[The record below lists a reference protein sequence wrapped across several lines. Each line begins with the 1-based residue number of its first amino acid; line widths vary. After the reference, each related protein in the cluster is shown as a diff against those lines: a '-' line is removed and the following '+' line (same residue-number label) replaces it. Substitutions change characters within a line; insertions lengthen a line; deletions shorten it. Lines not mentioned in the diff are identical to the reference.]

1 MKSLW
6 LESAPR
12 IPTDAFKEGGQY
24 DSVVVGAGI
33 TGLTVATL
41 LARSGQRVA
50 VLEARSAG
58 AVTTGNS
65 TAKVSLLQGTQLS
78 SIIKHHG
85 AALARHYVTG
95 NREGQSWLLR
105 FCDENG
111 ISYDVRDA
119 VNYAVTDDGARLLS
133 EERDAC
139 ANSGLTAVLEDS
151 SSDLPFPV
159 TRTLRAAGQAQVH
172 PMEVLSALAADL
184 RKHSGELVE
193 DVRVTGVKA
202 GSTKGERT
210 TLQTSRGEVT
220 AANVIVATGTPIL
233 DRGGHFSVLQPH
245 RSYAV
250 AFTVQDEIP
259 GAMYLSVD
267 SPSRTLRNA
276 TVEGRPYL
284 IVGGNGHTVG
294 RQAHTQSLVDD
305 IIRWTQEHFPTAQP
319 SFSWSAQDYTPAS
332 SVPYVGR
339 MPIGG
344 QAIYAATGFNKW
356 GFTNGVAAALALSAE
371 ILGGNMPWAKEL
383 YKTRVGKQDALSTAK
398 TNAGVGVEMVS
409 GWLGGLVR
417 ASHAQPPEGQGVV
430 VREGARPVGIC
441 QIAGITHRVSA
452 VCTHLGGVLS
462 WNDAEQSWDCPL
474 HGSRFTHNGVRLEGP
489 ATRDLQSP

>member
-6 LESAPR
+6 LESSPQ
-12 IPTDAFKEGGQY
+12 IPTDAFADGGQY

-33 TGLTVATL
+33 TGLTTATL

-50 VLEARSAG
+50 VLEARTVG

-78 SIIKHHG
+78 SIIRHHD

-105 FCDENG
+105 LCDEHG
-111 ISYDVRDA
+111 VGYDRRDA
-119 VNYAVTDDGARLLS
+119 INYAITDDGAHLLS

-139 ANSGLTAVLEDS
+139 ANAGLTAVLDTS
-151 SSDLPFPV
+151 SELPFAV
-159 TRTLRAAGQAQVH
+159 TRTLRVTNQAQVH
-172 PMEVLSALAADL
+172 PMEVLAALAADL
-184 RKHSGELVE
+184 RKHSGQLIEG
-193 DVRVTGVKA
+193 VRVTGVKA

-210 TLQTSRGEVT
+210 TIQTSRGALSAGTV
-220 AANVIVATGTPIL
+220 VIATGTPIL
-233 DRGGHFSVLQPH
+233 DRGGHFSVLRPH

-259 GAMYLSVD
+259 SGMYLSVD

-276 TVEGRPYL
+276 TVQGRPYL

-319 SFSWSAQDYTPAS
+319 AFSWSAQDYQPAS

-339 MPIGG
+339 MPLGG
-344 QAIYAATGFNKW
+344 QSIYTATGFNKW

-371 ILGGNMPWAKEL
+371 ILGGNMPWAQEL
-383 YKTRVGKQDALSTAK
+383 YRTRVGKQDALSTARV
-398 TNAGVGVEMVS
+398 NAGVGLEMVS
-409 GWLGGLVR
+409 GWLGGLAR
-417 ASHAQPPEGQGVV
+417 TSSSQPAEGQGVV
-430 VREGARPVGIC
+430 VREGARPVGMC
-441 QIAGITHRVSA
+441 QIDGITHRVSA

-462 WNDAEQSWDCPL
+462 WNDAERSWDCPL
-474 HGSRFTHNGVRLEGP
+474 HGSRFTHDGVRLEGP
-489 ATRDLQSP
+489 ATRDLQAP

>member
-6 LESAPR
+6 LESSPQ
-12 IPTDAFKEGGQY
+12 IPTDAFADGGQY

-33 TGLTVATL
+33 TGLTTATL

-50 VLEARSAG
+50 VLEARTVG

-78 SIIKHHG
+78 SIIRHHD

-105 FCDENG
+105 LCDEHG
-111 ISYDVRDA
+111 VSYDRRDA
-119 VNYAVTDDGARLLS
+119 INYAITDDGAHLLS

-139 ANSGLTAVLEDS
+139 ANAGLTAVLDTS
-151 SSDLPFPV
+151 SELPFAV
-159 TRTLRAAGQAQVH
+159 TRTLRVTNQAQVH
-172 PMEVLSALAADL
+172 PMEVLAALAADL
-184 RKHSGELVE
+184 RKHSGQLIEG
-193 DVRVTGVKA
+193 VRVIGVKA
-202 GSTKGERT
+202 GSTKGERIT
-210 TLQTSRGEVT
+210 VQTSRGTVSAGT
-220 AANVIVATGTPIL
+220 VVIATGTPIL
-233 DRGGHFSVLQPH
+233 DRGGHFSVLRPH

-250 AFTVQDEIP
+250 AFTVQDEILS
-259 GAMYLSVD
+259 GMYLSVD

-276 TVEGRPYL
+276 TVQGRPYL

-319 SFSWSAQDYTPAS
+319 AFSWSAQDYQPAS

-339 MPIGG
+339 MPVGG
-344 QAIYAATGFNKW
+344 QSIYTATGFNKW

-371 ILGGNMPWAKEL
+371 ILGGNMPWAQEL
-383 YKTRVGKQDALSTAK
+383 YRTRVGKQDALSTARV
-398 TNAGVGVEMVS
+398 NAGVGLEMVS
-409 GWLGGLVR
+409 GWLGGLAR
-417 ASHAQPPEGQGVV
+417 TSSSQPAEGQGVV
-430 VREGARPVGIC
+430 VREGARPVGMC
-441 QIAGITHRVSA
+441 QIDGITHRVSA

-462 WNDAEQSWDCPL
+462 WNDAERSWDCPL
-474 HGSRFTHNGVRLEGP
+474 HGSRFTHDGVRLEGP
-489 ATRDLQSP
+489 ATRDLQAP

>member
-6 LESAPR
+6 LESSPR
-12 IPTDAFKEGGQY
+12 IPVNTFQEGAQY

-33 TGLTVATL
+33 TGLTTATL

-50 VLEARSAG
+50 VLEARTVG

-105 FCDENG
+105 FCDESG
-111 ISYDVRDA
+111 VSYDVRDA
-119 VNYAVTDDGARLLS
+119 INYAITDDGARLLS

-151 SSDLPFPV
+151 SELPFAV
-159 TRTLRAAGQAQVH
+159 TRILRVTGQAQVH
-172 PMEVLSALAADL
+172 PMQVLAALVTDL
-184 RKHSGELVE
+184 RNHSGQLVE
-193 DVRVTGVKA
+193 EVRVTGVKA

-210 TLQTSRGEVT
+210 TIQTSLGNVS
-220 AANVIVATGTPIL
+220 AANVVIATGTPIL
-233 DRGGHFSVLQPH
+233 DRGGHFSVLKPH

-259 GAMYLSVD
+259 DGMYLSVD
-267 SPSRTLRNA
+267 SPSRTLRNT

-284 IVGGNGHTVG
+284 ITGGNGHAVG
-294 RQAHTQSLVDD
+294 REAHTQSLVDD
-305 IIRWTQEHFPTAQP
+305 IIRWTQDHFPTAQAA
-319 SFSWSAQDYTPAS
+319 FSWSAQDYQPAS

-356 GFTNGVAAALALSAE
+356 GFTNGVAAALSLSAE
-371 ILGGNMPWAKEL
+371 ILGGNMPWAREL
-383 YKTRVGKQDALSTAK
+383 YKTRVGRQDALSTAK
-398 TNAGVGVEMVS
+398 TNAGVGRELVT
-409 GWLGGLVR
+409 GWLGGLAR
-417 ASHAQPPEGQGVV
+417 TSHALPPEGQGVI
-430 VREGARPVGIC
+430 VREGARPVGVC
-441 QIAGITHRVSA
+441 QIAGVTHRVSA
-452 VCTHLGGVLS
+452 VCPHLGGVLS

-474 HGSRFTHNGVRLEGP
+474 HGSRFTHDGVRLEGP
-489 ATRDLQSP
+489 ATRDLQAP

>member
-6 LESAPR
+6 LESSPR
-12 IPTDAFKEGGQY
+12 IPADVFQDDGQY

-33 TGLTVATL
+33 TGLTTATL

-50 VLEARSAG
+50 VLEARTVG

-78 SIIKHHG
+78 SIIRHHG
-85 AALARHYVTG
+85 ADLARHYVTG

-105 FCDENG
+105 FCDENSV
-111 ISYDVRDA
+111 SYDIRDGL
-119 VNYAVTDDGARLLS
+119 NYAITDDGARLLS

-139 ANSGLTAVLEDS
+139 ATSGLNAVLENS
-151 SSDLPFPV
+151 SELPFPV
-159 TRTLRAAGQAQVH
+159 TRTLRVAGQAQVH
-172 PMEVLSALAADL
+172 PMQVLAALAADL
-184 RKHSGELVE
+184 RKHSGQLVE
-193 DVRVTGVKA
+193 GVRVTGVKA
-202 GSTKGERT
+202 GSTKGERST
-210 TLQTSRGEVT
+210 IQTSLGEIS
-220 AANVIVATGTPIL
+220 AANVILATGTPIL

-259 GAMYLSVD
+259 QGMYLSVD

-305 IIRWTQEHFPTAQP
+305 IIRWTQEHFPTAQAA
-319 SFSWSAQDYTPAS
+319 FSWSAQDYQPAS
-332 SVPYVGR
+332 SVPYVGK
-339 MPIGG
+339 MPVGG
-344 QAIYAATGFNKW
+344 QSIYAATGFNKW
-356 GFTNGVAAALALSAE
+356 GFTNGVAAGLALSAE
-371 ILGGNMPWAKEL
+371 ILGGHMPWAKEL

-398 TNAGVGVEMVS
+398 ANAGVGVEMVT
-409 GWLGGLVR
+409 GWLGGLAR
-417 ASHAQPPEGQGVV
+417 TSHARPDEGQGVI

-441 QIAGITHRVSA
+441 QIAGVTHRVSA
-452 VCTHLGGVLS
+452 VCPHLGGVLS

-474 HGSRFTHNGVRLEGP
+474 HGSRFSHDGVRLEGP
-489 ATRDLQSP
+489 ATRDLQAP

>member
-6 LESAPR
+6 LESSPR
-12 IPTDAFKEGGQY
+12 IPTDTFQEGAQY

-33 TGLTVATL
+33 TGLTTATL

-50 VLEARSAG
+50 VLEARTVG

-65 TAKVSLLQGTQLS
+65 TGKVSLLHGTQLS
-78 SIIKHHG
+78 SIIRHHG
-85 AALARHYVTG
+85 AGLARHYVSG
-95 NREGQSWLLR
+95 NREGQAWLLR
-105 FCDENG
+105 LCDEHG
-111 ISYDVRDA
+111 VGYDVRDA
-119 VNYAVTDDGARLLS
+119 INYAITDDGARLLS

-139 ANSGLTAVLEDS
+139 ANSGLTAVLQD

-159 TRTLRAAGQAQVH
+159 TRTLRVPGQAQVH
-172 PMEVLSALAADL
+172 PMKVLAALASDI
-184 RKHSGELVE
+184 REHSGRLIEG
-193 DVRVTGVKA
+193 VRVTGVKA

-210 TLQTSRGEVT
+210 TLQTSLGEVS
-220 AANVIVATGTPIL
+220 AGNVIIATGTPIL

-250 AFTVQDEIP
+250 AFPVQDELP
-259 GAMYLSVD
+259 TGMYLSID

-276 TVEGRPYL
+276 LVEGRPYL
-284 IVGGNGHTVG
+284 IVGGNGHAVG

-305 IIRWTQEHFPTAQP
+305 IIRWTQEHFPSALP
-319 SFSWSAQDYTPAS
+319 AFSWSAQDYQPAS

-344 QAIYAATGFNKW
+344 QFIYAATGFNKW

-383 YKTRVGKQDALSTAK
+383 YKTRLGKQDAMSTAK
-398 TNAGVGVEMVS
+398 VNAGAGLEMVT
-409 GWLGGLVR
+409 GWLGGLAR
-417 ASHAQPPEGQGVV
+417 ATHARPPEGQGVI

-441 QIAGITHRVSA
+441 QIDGVTHRVSA
-452 VCTHLGGVLS
+452 VCPHLGGVLN
-462 WNDAEQSWDCPL
+462 WNDAERSWDCPL
-474 HGSRFTHNGVRLEGP
+474 HGSRFTHAGERLEGP
-489 ATRDLQSP
+489 ATRDLQAP

>member
-6 LESAPR
+6 LESSPR
-12 IPTDAFKEGGQY
+12 IPADSFQDNGQY

-33 TGLTVATL
+33 TGLTTATL

-50 VLEARSAG
+50 VLEARTIGS
-58 AVTTGNS
+58 VTTGNS

-78 SIIKHHG
+78 SIIRHHG

-105 FCDENG
+105 FCDEHG
-111 ISYDVRDA
+111 VSYDVRDA
-119 VNYAVTDDGARLLS
+119 INYAITDDGAGLLS

-151 SSDLPFPV
+151 SELPFAV
-159 TRTLRAAGQAQVH
+159 TRTLRVAGQAQVH
-172 PMEVLSALAADL
+172 PMEVLAALAADL
-184 RKHSGELVE
+184 RKHSGQLIEG
-193 DVRVTGVKA
+193 VRVTGVKA

-210 TLQTSRGEVT
+210 TVQTSMGEVS
-220 AANVIVATGTPIL
+220 AKNVIIATGTPIL

-245 RSYAV
+245 RSYSV

-259 GAMYLSVD
+259 NGMYLSVD

-284 IVGGNGHTVG
+284 IVGGNGHAVG

-305 IIRWTQEHFPTAQP
+305 IIRWTQDHFPTAQAA
-319 SFSWSAQDYTPAS
+319 FNWSAQDYRPAS
-332 SVPYVGR
+332 SVPYVGK

-344 QAIYAATGFNKW
+344 QSIYAATGFNKW
-356 GFTNGVAAALALSAE
+356 GFTNGVAAGLALSAE
-371 ILGGNMPWAKEL
+371 ILGGHMPWAKEL

-398 TNAGVGVEMVS
+398 TNAGVGLEMVT
-409 GWLGGLVR
+409 GWLGGLAR
-417 ASHAQPPEGQGVV
+417 TSHAQPPEGQGVI

-441 QIAGITHRVSA
+441 QIDGVTHRVSA
-452 VCTHLGGVLS
+452 VCPHLGGVLS
-462 WNDAEQSWDCPL
+462 WNDAERSWDCPL
-474 HGSRFTHNGVRLEGP
+474 HGSRFAHDGARLEGP
-489 ATRDLQSP
+489 ATRDLQAP